1 MTIEA
6 REIATEV
13 MTLIQGNKED
23 KNRGFI
29 MYSLHYGP
37 KFDKKKSAFNYGEF
51 TLFAMKHG
59 KLSPDDA
66 IEVYQLMTIKI
77 FKKADTIEDVK
88 YARTWMYQVLRNTL
102 LDYKKKQKNLDKNKQ
117 KHMEYLLNQE
127 KDGKVDE
134 HSKDEDMGN
143 INFNRKEG
151 YEDQT
156 ECVRDKLENDFYDAY
171 PDHAEALDHQ
181 MDGMDIKSIADVIG
195 RSANATKELLS
206 QARKKIA
213 PLIDECLKIGVK

>member
-13 MTLIQGNKED
+13 MTLIQGNEKD
-23 KNRGFI
+23 KNRGFEI
-29 MYSLHYGP
+29 YSLHYGP
-37 KFDKKKSAFNYGEF
+37 KFGKKKSALNHGEF
-51 TLFAMKHG
+51 TLFAMKYG

-66 IEVYQLMTIKI
+66 SEVYQETTIKI
-77 FKKADTIEDVK
+77 FKKAETLEDVK

-102 LDYKKKQKNLDKNKQ
+102 LDYKKKQKNMDKKKQ
-117 KHMEYLLNQE
+117 KHMEYSLVQE
-127 KDGKVDE
+127 SDE
-134 HSKDEDMGN
+134 HSKDENMGN
-143 INFNRKEG
+143 IDYNRKEG
-151 YEDQT
+151 YEDRT
-156 ECVRDKLENDFYDAY
+156 ECIQDKLENFFDVY
-171 PDHAEALDHQ
+171 PDHAAALDYQ

-213 PLIDECLKIGVK
+213 PSIEECLQIGVR